1 MRSLSGA
8 QEICVAEKW
17 EEKLVELESSVVD
30 FVRAIPRG
38 DRHKVIR
45 RLYDRVSRLEE
56 VVNGLD
62 DIQ

>member
-1 MRSLSGA
+1 
-8 QEICVAEKW
+8 VAEKW

-30 FVRAIPRG
+30 FVRAIPRA
-38 DRHKVIR
+38 DRHKVIG